1 MADCLFYI
9 MYKDQDFNNIQA
21 TLEPTAILG
30 LLTEHL
36 LANKQVRASISVA
49 FA

>member
-1 MADCLFYI
+1 
-9 MYKDQDFNNIQA
+9 MYKDQDFNNIRA

-30 LLTEHL
+30 FLTEHL
-36 LANKQVRASISVA
+36 LANKHVRTSISGA